1 MVKIYI
7 LAEIEHNCFKDE
19 DRSGR
24 SQDVERLA
32 GEQAKEDAADEARD
46 QGLHGGDVVVGG
58 VTEETSK
65 GDDGRQTGKVD
76 KDEGRESL
84 HVDRVFVVGE
94 IVGSLPFDVVN
105 QAAKESAGTGET
117 ALLANFSCLF
127 FLVNLNFRRSIFV
140 DCRLPLMLI
149 RQLI

>member
-1 MVKIYI
+1 MYI
-7 LAEIEHNCFKDE
+7 LAEIENNRFKDE

-32 GEQAKEDAADEARD
+32 GEQAKEDTADETRD

-58 VTEETSK
+58 VTKEASK
-65 GDDGRQTGKVD
+65 GDDGRQTGEVD
-76 KDEGRESL
+76 EDEGRESL

-94 IVGSLPFDVVN
+94 IVGSLPLDVVN
-105 QAAKESAGTGET
+105 QTAKESAGTGET

-140 DCRLPLMLI
+140 DCSLPLMLI